1 MRSRREFITLLGG
14 AAAWPLAARAQQSD
28 RVRRMGVLISL
39 AEDDPQ
45 GQKWT
50 QAMLESLHDLGWKR
64 GTNLEVDIRWGNSN
78 NERIRLVAKQ
88 LVAAQPDVLQVT
100 STPGTAAV
108 LEQTKTIP
116 VVFTTVSDPVGAGF
130 VRSLPHPGGNA
141 TGFIN
146 IESSVG
152 GKWLELLKEVAPQVL
167 RVTVLFNPATA
178 PQTDYYRR
186 IVEAAA
192 PSLAITPRAA
202 PVANIGAI
210 ESEIVTTAQD
220 RNAGLVVL
228 PDTFTFT
235 HRDLIV
241 SSANRAGLPAI
252 YPFTAFASAG
262 GLLAYGIDLVDLQRR
277 AAVYVDRILKGAKPA
292 DLPVQLPTKFELAI
306 NLKTAK
312 ALGLTVPLTLQ
323 ASADEVIE

>member
-1 MRSRREFITLLGG
+1 MRRREFVTLLGG
-14 AAAWPLAARAQQSD
+14 AAAWPLVARAQQSD
-28 RVRRMGVLISL
+28 RVRRIGVLISL
-39 AEDDPQ
+39 GEDDAQ
-45 GQKWT
+45 GRKWA
-50 QAMLESLHDLGWKR
+50 QVLLESLNGLGWKR
-64 GTNLEVDIRWGNSN
+64 GTNLEVDIQWGNSN
-78 NERIRLVAKQ
+78 NERIRTIAKE
-88 LVAAQPDVLQVT
+88 LVAAQPDILLVT

-116 VVFTTVSDPVGAGF
+116 VVFTIVSDPVGAGF
-130 VRSLPHPGGNA
+130 VQSLRHPGGNA

-152 GKWLELLKEVAPQVL
+152 GKWLELLKEVAPQVS
-167 RVTVLFNPATA
+167 RVTMMFNPAIA
-178 PQTDYYRR
+178 PQADYYQR
-186 IVEAAA
+186 IVERAA
-192 PSLAITPRAA
+192 PGLAITARAA
-202 PVANIGAI
+202 PVGDIAAI
-210 ESEIVTTAQD
+210 ESEIVATTQE
-220 RNAGLVVL
+220 RNAGLAVL
-228 PDTFTFT
+228 PDTFMVT

-241 SSANRAGLPAI
+241 SSANRARLPAV
-252 YPFTAFASAG
+252 YPFAGFVSSG